1 MMKNKFTTSSIVIG
15 IVLICLSIVI
25 VSGVIATNII
35 NEKKIAAQPTID
47 STQVVELFFSE
58 DNPSLLT
65 TVASFPT
72 ATPSSE
78 LVEKVHARYILTS
91 DETTANDVLVKL
103 KSGAN
108 WTEMCKQYSTDT
120 VTAQND
126 CDLGW
131 FHRDVM
137 VEEFETLAFDT
148 PVGEFGGPEQTIY
161 GWVVIQVLGHEIRPY
176 TEGSQ

>member
-1 MMKNKFTTSSIVIG
+1 MKNKTTTLSIVIG

-25 VSGVIATNII
+25 ASGVIATKTI
-35 NEKKIAAQPTID
+35 NQRKLASQPTID
-47 STQVVELFFSE
+47 STQVFEFFFSE
-58 DNPSLLT
+58 DNPAFLT
-65 TVASFPT
+65 SIAALPT

-91 DETTANDVLVKL
+91 DKVTANDVLVKL

-108 WTEMCKQYSTDT
+108 WTEMCRQYSLDK
-120 VTAQND
+120 VTAQTD

-131 FHRDVM
+131 FPRGVM
-137 VEEFETLAFDT
+137 VKEFETLAFDT

-161 GWVVIQVLGHEIRPY
+161 GWVIIQVLGHEIRPY
-176 TEGSQ
+176 TEDSQ